1 MASKFFDLLTKYYR
15 TSPEFRKSATAAK
28 DWFRAVAQQVKV
40 TSPDVV
46 QKAFLKQAAR
56 ARLLPKGDISSI
68 HQGRMIL
75 FSYDPKWKDKLP
87 YYDILPLVLPIR
99 IIRQG
104 SASGFLG
111 LNLHYL
117 PPMYRAKLMD
127 ALYTFYKDKHLT
139 ESKRLRLTYQ
149 VLQSSARYRYFK
161 PCVKRYLFTHIKSK
175 LNIVDPKEWDMVLML
190 PLARWRKASES
201 RVWADSKRKLGVT

>member
-1 MASKFFDLLTKYYR
+1 MATKFFDILTKYYR

-28 DWFRAVAQQVKV
+28 NWFRAAAQQIKV
-40 TSPDVV
+40 TSPDLV
-46 QKAFLKQAAR
+46 QKTFLKLASR
-56 ARLLPKGDISSI
+56 ARLLTKGDISSI

-75 FSYDPKWKDKLP
+75 FSYDPKHKKTLP

-99 IIRQG
+99 IIRDG
-104 SASGFLG
+104 NASGFLG

-117 PPMYRAKLMD
+117 PPMYRAKLLD
-127 ALYTFYKDKHLT
+127 ALYTFYKDKHMD
-139 ESKRLRLTYQ
+139 EKKRLRLNYQ

-175 LNIVDPKEWDMVLML
+175 LNIVDPREWDMVMML

-201 RVWADSKRKLGVT
+201 KVWADSKRKLGIN